1 MTGPD
6 YDPTPAQKAAWAEHL
21 RTEPRLAHY
30 ARFLVYVP
38 FLALIALA
46 VWSIQS

>member
-6 YDPTPAQKAAWAEHL
+6 YDPTPEEKAAREEHL
-21 RTEPRLAHY
+21 RTEPRLIHY

-38 FLALIALA
+38 FFLLIALA
-46 VWSIQS
+46 IKSI

>member
-6 YDPTPAQKAAWAEHL
+6 YDPTPQEKAAWEEHL
-21 RTEPRLAHY
+21 RTEPRLQHY

-38 FLALIALA
+38 FLVLIAL
-46 VWSIQS
+46 SIKSI